1 MLIGALWGLL
11 AALLNSIG
19 FLFGANYL
27 RHYRSPFRLLVVAHF
42 VMILLGIPCLLIFFP
57 FAALAEP
64 GCYLAALGLWIVA
77 FAVGQSSFFMS
88 LRFFEASRVSSLLGL
103 KIIVLTVIFSLT
115 TRSFPGWS
123 KLLAVL
129 MATGAAMIV
138 NRHDGGSGRSD
149 WRGMVFVMLT
159 LVFYSLSDILETRM
173 IRHIIDCGF
182 PLLRSALAAVAAC
195 YTALGILMLPGLF
208 FFRVTRRQLAQ
219 GAPYAALWFFS
230 QVALLCCFAAI
241 LPVFG
246 NVILASRGLISV
258 LLGALLSWLGF
269 RDCDANLSASQWALR
284 GVGALLMIAAI
295 ALYSL
300 S

>member
-11 AALLNSIG
+11 AALFNSVG
-19 FLFGANYL
+19 YLFGANYL
-27 RHYRSPFRLLVVAHF
+27 HHYRSPLRLLVVAHF
-42 VMILLGIPCLLIFFP
+42 VMILLGIPCLLLCFP
-57 FAALAEP
+57 FAS
-64 GCYLAALGLWIVA
+64 LAAPGRYLTFLGLWVVA
-77 FAVGQSSFFMS
+77 FAIGQSSFFIS

-115 TRSFPGWS
+115 ERSAPGPG
-123 KLLAVL
+123 KMLAVL
-129 MATGAAMIV
+129 MATAAAMIV
-138 NRHDGGSGRSD
+138 NRNGKGPQRSD
-149 WRGMVFVMLT
+149 WRGMLFVMLT

-173 IRHIIDCGF
+173 ILHITGCGVS
-182 PLLRSALAAVAAC
+182 PLRGALSAVAGC

-208 FFRVTRRQLAQ
+208 FCRITRRQLAK

-258 LLGALLSWLGF
+258 LLGALLAGLGF
-269 RDCDANLSASQWALR
+269 RDCDANLSVSQWALR